1 MTGIE
6 QAIYSASSQARLAEL
21 LGCSQQ
27 LVSAWLRRGWVPV
40 DRVVEIEQVTGV
52 DRKLL
57 INPKLVNLLTPPEA
71 F

>member
-1 MTGIE
+1 
-6 QAIYSASSQARLAEL
+6 
-21 LGCSQQ
+21 
-27 LVSAWLRRGWVPV
+27 V
-40 DRVVEIEQVTGV
+40 DRVVEIEQATGV